1 MREPGSY
8 VGLNVSRRRQTDEL
22 FAFGESAS
30 EAAAYSS
37 RFRSRRFA
45 RNEGNSPFP
54 VAGGEEREER
64 KRPSELRVPPLLA
77 NPQLSAETKL

>member
-54 VAGGEEREER
+54 VAGGEEREEG
-64 KRPSELRVPPLLA
+64 KWPS
-77 NPQLSAETKL
+77 QL